1 MIMQAAALQA
11 EWDAESSLR
20 FTLHTNFTSLHAAP
34 VFLSSVHNALLT
46 SYDHDASISVT
57 NHPFPET
64 LKQAGVTQSTGAL
77 LAVIFVMIA
86 FSFLPA
92 SYALFVVRERET
104 KAKHQQTVSGVS
116 NFAYWTST
124 WLWDFTSF
132 MLPMVLTLLMLQ
144 LFDVEAMIGEAFTAV
159 VLLLICYG
167 ASVSTFVYC
176 LSSFFR
182 SPSMAQNSLL
192 ALNLLL
198 GLVLMIAAFVMDIID
213 STAEVNATL
222 KNVYRIF
229 PPFCLG
235 NGLLSIALRVLL
247 SAFDDTLESGTV
259 LEPMAWSISGANMV
273 FMLCSA
279 IAYFLLLLLLE
290 SSFFSRLSCSLM
302 RASTPAASSKDSTA
316 GSEDDD
322 VRQERLRLGS
332 AAESDMS
339 VQPGAGERDVLS
351 IRELRKEWPPSVPGE
366 APKLAVKSLSLG
378 VPGGQCF
385 GLLGVNG
392 AGKTTTLSILSGEVG
407 ATSGNAMVA
416 GSSIKTQLR
425 SVQSKMGYCPQFDA
439 HFDCLTGREH
449 LLLYASIKGIPHSQR
464 NDLVNALMKRLG
476 LTQYA
481 DRLASTY
488 SGGNRRKLS
497 VAVALIGRPKIVL
510 MDEPSTGMDPRARRA
525 LWDSICSLL
534 QQRKDT
540 SIVLTTHSMEECEAL
555 YQNIGIMVDGR
566 LRCLGSA
573 QHLKDRFGAGYELDL
588 SLQPPT
594 AAETSSKLAT
604 LPVPVEQSDITE
616 AQVAECLNAV
626 GKPDWVNQITP
637 TGSGSLLHQNL
648 QLNECVSKEDLVW
661 WLLMEERKEALNKF
675 LMQKLGAGNFYQLEA
690 FGGKVCYRLDRS
702 NKITLASLFEMF
714 EANQGALMVENYSL
728 CQTSLEQI
736 FNQFASTQSGI

>member
-77 LAVIFVMIA
+77 LAVMFVMIA

-159 VLLLICYG
+159 TLLLLCYG

-176 LSSFFR
+176 LSSFFK
-182 SPSMAQNSLL
+182 SPSVAQNSLL
-192 ALNLLL
+192 GLNLLL

-222 KNVYRIF
+222 KYVYRLF

-302 RASTPAASSKDSTA
+302 RASKPAASSKDSTS

-416 GSSIKTQLR
+416 GSNIKTQLR

-497 VAVALIGRPKIVL
+497 VAVALIGRPRIVL
-510 MDEPSTGMDPRARRA
+510 MDEPSTGMDPKARRA
-525 LWDSICSLL
+525 LWDSICGVLRDRS
-534 QQRKDT
+534 DT
-540 SIVLTTHSMEECEAL
+540 AIVLTTHSMEECEAL
-555 YQNIGIMVDGR
+555 CHNIGIMVGGQ
-566 LRCLGSA
+566 LKCLGSA
-573 QHLKDRFGAGYELDL
+573 QHLKGRFGGGYELDL
-588 SLQPPT
+588 ALLPPT
-594 AAETSSKLAT
+594 PEQIAVQTASFPVAAEQNDINGTQLDECLQATGHSAWKDRISEEGSGAT
-604 LPVPVEQSDITE
+604 LHHN
-616 AQVAECLNAV
+616 LKN
-626 GKPDWVNQITP
+626 N
-637 TGSGSLLHQNL
+637 SLLN
-648 QLNECVSKEDLVW
+648 KADLAW
-661 WLLMEERKEALNKF
+661 WLLVEAKVEKFMKF
-675 LMQKLGAGNFYQLEA
+675 LEQKLGADAFQLQGAYGTKLSFRLGHNAQGKNLALGNLFDIFE
-690 FGGKVCYRLDRS
+690 S
-702 NKITLASLFEMF
+702 NKVAMEM
-714 EANQGALMVENYSL
+714 EHYSL

-736 FNQFASTQSGI
+736 FNQFAAQQ

>member
-64 LKQAGVTQSTGAL
+64 LRQASVTQSTGAL

-366 APKLAVKSLSLG
+366 APKLAVQSLSLG

-497 VAVALIGRPKIVL
+497 VAVALIGRPRIVL

-525 LWDSICSLL
+525 LWDSICEVLRERS
-534 QQRKDT
+534 DT
-540 SIVLTTHSMEECEAL
+540 AIVLTTHSMEECEAL
-555 YQNIGIMVDGR
+555 CHNIGIMVDGQ
-566 LRCLGSA
+566 LKCLGSA
-573 QHLKDRFGAGYELDL
+573 QHLKGRFGGGYELDVA
-588 SLQPPT
+588 LQPPSPEQV
-594 AAETSSKLAT
+594 AAECAKFPVGTDTVEVSS
-604 LPVPVEQSDITE
+604 
-616 AQVAECLNAV
+616 AQLEECLQAT
-626 GKPDWVNQITP
+626 GHAAWRERISES
-637 TGSGSLLHQNL
+637 GSGRALHENMEA
-648 QLNECVSKEDLVW
+648 NGSVSKTDLAW
-661 WLLMEERKEALNKF
+661 WLLVEAKLQKLSSF
-675 LMQKLGAGNFYQLEA
+675 LEKKLGADAFTLQTQLGTKLS
-690 FGGKVCYRLDRS
+690 FRVGGAMA
-702 NKITLASLFEMF
+702 LASLFDTF
-714 EANQGALMVENYSL
+714 ESNKSALEVEHYSL

-736 FNQFASTQSGI
+736 FNQFAMQQQ